1 MATTYSY
8 GYTVQTY
15 VDWKQSATT
24 EPLAVSLGGATFD
37 PSIYPDL
44 IQIQAEP
51 TVSQLATPTVTKFE
65 VQVGFTVHYLVRV
78 YQIKNVNGVK
88 TYYWLTGNDV
98 GTGLHMDFG
107 SDSKYFDTGG
117 SGTYIGAHTNSGS
130 SNIVSSPSSG
140 AVYWFST
147 RILQPNTAITNYVNL
162 YCSFSPNNFQ
172 GTYGGDTNVGTIT
185 SLTAL
190 NQIPTVTVGTA
201 VPIPTYPNGFTSFI
215 ESKKEWTTAG
225 NGGGGGSLSVV
236 FDKCQKQWFAL
247 FIGATTYDQKT
258 GAGTY
263 NWATYTAG
271 VSGDS
276 STYKY
281 FSGPY
286 LNVKQTDTKGITD
299 AKTKIHNIILADCQG
314 QTTGRVPAP
323 TKPSTANIPTNTNT
337 SNLPSAR
344 FNPPPHVFSRNMPY
358 TSSVFS
364 GTYNKDLQILDKG
377 GAYKALTQYV
387 SSNQGKIFQDPQG
400 AAALNTNPDNIKN
413 LAVGK
418 GQTAPQWGFRFMYNP
433 TTFSYSTAASNNVDW
448 TLGSSDP
455 SVLLQGNQSVT
466 FELYLNRIVDM
477 SYLKDYPQGG
487 SDLAGAYAT
496 AGGLS
501 EEHVQGILNRG
512 TEYDVEFLYRVLNGD
527 PRKNA
532 LLLDESYRGSGV
544 TADFGYTTGM
554 PCWLQLNDNLRY
566 FGSVANLTVNHMI
579 FDLRMVPVLSVVNIT
594 FSRYPAIWNSTNTTG
609 SVKTVSETAFI
620 NAVTSATSSTG
631 TKP

>member
-15 VDWKQSATT
+15 VDWKQSSTT
-24 EPLAVSLGGATFD
+24 DPLAVSLGGATFD
-37 PSIYPDL
+37 PTIYPGL

-78 YQIKNVNGVK
+78 YQIKNVSGVK

-98 GTGLHMDFG
+98 GSGLHMDFG
-107 SDSKYFDTGG
+107 SNSTYFDTGG

-147 RILQPNTAITNYVNL
+147 RLLQPNTAITNYATLKCN
-162 YCSFSPNNFQ
+162 FSPNNFQ
-172 GTYGGDTNVGTIT
+172 GTYGGDTNVTPIT

-190 NQIPTVTVGTA
+190 NQIPTVTVA
-201 VPIPTYPNGFTSFI
+201 ASVPIPTYPNGFTSFI
-215 ESKKEWTTAG
+215 ESKKEWITAG

-286 LNVKQTDTKGITD
+286 LNVKQDDTKGITD

-323 TKPSTANIPTNTNT
+323 TKPVNANVPTNTSTLT
-337 SNLPSAR
+337 SDR
-344 FNPPPHVFSRNMPY
+344 YNPPPHIFSRSRPYMADMSNLIVGTDY
-358 TSSVFS
+358 TSKS
-364 GTYNKDLQILDKG
+364 GTS
-377 GAYKALTQYV
+377 LTPNDVVNLYAGD
-387 SSNQGKIFQDPQG
+387 NQGKIYQDPQG
-400 AAALNTNPDNIKN
+400 AAALNINPDNIKN

-418 GQTAPQWGFRFMYNP
+418 GKTVPQWGFKFMYNP
-433 TTFSYSTAASNNVDW
+433 TTFSYTTASSNNVDW

-455 SVLLQGNQSVT
+455 STLLQGNQSVT

-477 SYLKDYPQGG
+477 SYLLSYPKGG
-487 SDLAGAYAT
+487 SDLAGVYG

-512 TEYDVEFLYRVLNGD
+512 TEYDIEFLYRVLNGD

-532 LLLDESYRGSGV
+532 LLLNESYRGSGV

-566 FGSVANLTVNHMI
+566 FGSVASLTVNHMI

-594 FSRYPAIWNSTNTTG
+594 FSRYPAIWGGNNTAG
-609 SVKTVSETAFI
+609 GVKTVSESAFI
-620 NAVTSATSSTG
+620 NAVKSATSSTG
-631 TKP
+631 PKK

>member
-1 MATTYSY
+1 MATTFSY

-24 EPLAVSLGGATFD
+24 DPLAVSLGGATFD

-51 TVSQLATPTVTKFE
+51 TVAQLASNTVTKFE
-65 VQVGFTVHYLVRV
+65 VQTNFTVHFLVRV
-78 YQIKNVNGVK
+78 YQIKNVNGTK
-88 TYYWLTGNDV
+88 TYYWMTGNDV
-98 GTGLHMDFG
+98 GTGLNMDFG
-107 SDSKYFDTGG
+107 SNSSYFNTGG
-117 SGTYIGAHTNSGS
+117 SSTYIGAHTNKGS
-130 SNIVSSPSSG
+130 SNIVSSPSTG

-147 RILQPNTAITNYVNL
+147 QLLKPNTALTNYITMKCNFNPND
-162 YCSFSPNNFQ
+162 FS
-172 GTYGGDTNVGTIT
+172 GSYGGDQSTTPVTT
-185 SLTAL
+185 LTAL
-190 NQIPTVTVGTA
+190 GTAPIITVGA
-201 VPIPTYPNGFTSFI
+201 SVPIPAYPTGFTTYIQSTN
-215 ESKKEWTTAG
+215 EWKTAG
-225 NGGGGGSLSVV
+225 NGGGGGSFSVV

-247 FIGATTYDQKT
+247 FIGSTTYDQKT

-263 NWATYTAG
+263 NWATYTAS
-271 VSGDS
+271 VSGDQYH
-276 STYKY
+276 YKY

-286 LNVKQTDTKGITD
+286 LNVKQNDTKGITD
-299 AKTKIHNIILADCQG
+299 AKTKMHNIILADCQG
-314 QTTGRVPAP
+314 QHTGKVPSP
-323 TKPSTANIPTNTNT
+323 TGPSNANLPANVNT

-344 FNPPPHVFSRNMPY
+344 YNPPPHVFSRNMPY

-364 GTYNKDLQILDKG
+364 GTYNRDLQILDRG

-418 GQTAPQWGFRFMYNP
+418 GQTVPQWGFRFMYNP

-455 SVLLQGNQSVT
+455 STLLQGNQSVT
-466 FELYLNRIVDM
+466 FEIYLNRIIDL

-487 SDLAGAYAT
+487 SALAGAYST

-501 EEHVQGILNRG
+501 EEHVQGLLHRG

-566 FGSVANLTVNHMI
+566 YGSVANLTVNHMI

-594 FSRYPAIWNSTNTTG
+594 FSRYPAIWNSGNTTG
-609 SVKTVSETAFI
+609 GNKTVSESAFI
-620 NAVTSATSSTG
+620 NAVKGATASTG
-631 TKP
+631 KK

>member
-15 VDWKQSATT
+15 VDWKQSSKTD
-24 EPLAVSLGGATFD
+24 PLAVSLGGATFD
-37 PSIYPDL
+37 PTIYPGL

-98 GTGLHMDFG
+98 GSGLRMDFG
-107 SDSKYFDTGG
+107 SNSNYFDTGG
-117 SGTYIGAHTNSGS
+117 SGTYIGAHTNNGS

-147 RILQPNTAITNYVNL
+147 RLLQPNTAITNYVSLN
-162 YCSFSPNNFQ
+162 CSFTPNNFQ
-172 GTYGGDTNVGTIT
+172 ETYGGDTNVGTIT

-190 NQIPTVTVGTA
+190 NQIPTVTVATS

-258 GAGTY
+258 GAGVY

-286 LNVKQTDTKGITD
+286 LNVKQDDTKGITD

-323 TKPSTANIPTNTNT
+323 TKPSNANVPTNTNT
-337 SNLPSAR
+337 YNLTSDR
-344 FNPPPHVFSRNMPY
+344 YNPPPHIFSRNRPY
-358 TSSVFS
+358 MADMSNLIV
-364 GTYNKDLQILDKG
+364 GKDSKG
-377 GAYKALTQYV
+377 NAITPKDIVNLYAGN
-387 SSNQGKIFQDPQG
+387 NQGKIYQDPQG
-400 AAALNTNPDNIKN
+400 AAALNVNPDSIKN

-418 GQTAPQWGFRFMYNP
+418 GQTVPQWGFKFMYNP
-433 TTFSYSTAASNNVDW
+433 TTFSYTTAASNNVDW

-466 FELYLNRIVDM
+466 FELYLNRIIDM
-477 SYLKDYPQGG
+477 SYLPSYPKGG
-487 SDLAGAYAT
+487 SDLAGVYG

-512 TEYDVEFLYRVLNGD
+512 TEYDIEFLYRVLNGD

-566 FGSVANLTVNHMI
+566 FGSVASLTVNHMI
-579 FDLRMVPVLSVVNIT
+579 FDLRMVPVLSVINIT
-594 FSRYPAIWNSTNTTG
+594 FSRYPAIWGSTNTTG